1 MSAFF
6 QIAWNSLRELLRQP
20 LYLVLLTGTVVV
32 IGMLANVSYFG
43 FGEEPRMVK
52 TSALSVLLLAGFLNA
67 ILSASLSIAQELRS
81 GTALSLLAKPV
92 GRTRFLLAK
101 FLGLAGALG
110 LQTYVGLLASL
121 IASRM
126 AFDAYGSWDWVA
138 IGIFAGGILA
148 AFLIGAAT
156 NYFAH
161 RPFLADASVA
171 LVGTMTLAFVLTN
184 FFDRTGAIQSFGA
197 AVDWRLIPAG
207 ALVWLSLLLLAAL
220 ALACTTRL
228 TLIPTLLICSG
239 LFLLGLLSDYLFGN
253 GARTGAWLA
262 TTLHTLL
269 PNWQV
274 FWMADLLGGE
284 GVIPWSY
291 VGRAAG
297 YAAAY
302 LVLTMA
308 LATLLF
314 EDRDLT

>member
-1 MSAFF
+1 MNTFF
-6 QIAWNSLRELLRQP
+6 FIAWNSFRELLRQP
-20 LYLVLLTGTVVV
+20 LYLVLLTGTVLV

-67 ILSASLSIAQELRS
+67 ILSSSMSIAQELRS

-92 GRTRFLLAK
+92 GRSRFLLAK

-110 LQTYVGLLASL
+110 LQTYIGLLAAL

-138 IGIFAGGILA
+138 IGLFGGGILA
-148 AFLIGAAT
+148 AFLIAAAT

-161 RPFLADASVA
+161 RPFLADASAA

-207 ALVWLSLLLLAAL
+207 VLVCLALLLLAAL

-228 TLIPTLLICSG
+228 TLMPTLLLCSG
-239 LFLLGLLSDYLFGN
+239 FFLLGLLSDYLFGN
-253 GARTGAWLA
+253 GPRNGAWLA
-262 TTLHTLL
+262 TAFHTVL

-274 FWMADLLGGE
+274 FWMADRLGAEDG
-284 GVIPWSY
+284 IPWSY

-302 LVLTMA
+302 LVLTLA
-308 LATLLF
+308 AATLLF